1 EEPSLPELDEEFCKS
16 FAVNEGGIAKLRE
29 EVAENM
35 RRELDN
41 ALRNRNKS
49 AVLEQLYAANTLDV
63 PNALLETQI
72 RDMQVEIMRRAGT
85 QDVSKAPAR
94 EPLIEPARRRATLGL
109 LIAELIRREG
119 IKADPQ
125 RVNARLDEVVA
136 SYGEAAAMKR
146 AYLQDANAM
155 RQIEGL
161 ALEDQVVEWILAH
174 AKTRERH
181 SSFREVMNFEG

>member
-1 EEPSLPELDEEFCKS
+1 VE
-16 FAVNEGGIAKLRE
+16 EGGIARLRE
-29 EVAENM
+29 EVTENM

-41 ALRNRNKS
+41 ALRNRNKG
-49 AVLEQLYAANTLDV
+49 AVLEQLYAANPLDV
-63 PNALLETQI
+63 PNALLEAQI

-85 QDVSKAPAR
+85 QDVSKAPPR

-119 IKADPQ
+119 LKAEPA
-125 RVNARLDEVVA
+125 RVNARLDEVVG
-136 SYGEAAAMKR
+136 SYGDAAAMKR
-146 AYLQDANAM
+146 AYLNDADAM

-174 AKTRERH
+174 AKVRERH